1 MRRITTLV
9 GAGLA
14 ALSAAAPAASPDPE
28 AQLERALRGRVA
40 GEPVHCIDMHR
51 VTGSTIIP
59 GTAVIYD
66 AGSVLYVNR
75 PDSGAE
81 SLDRWDVLVTRL
93 YTSQLC
99 NTDTVDLID
108 QGSRAYSGVL
118 FLGDFV
124 PYRRVRTSDAR

>member
-1 MRRITTLV
+1 MRRIATLV

-14 ALSAAAPAASPDPE
+14 ALSVAAPAASPDPE

-108 QGSRAYSGVL
+108 QGSRVYSGVI

>member
-1 MRRITTLV
+1 MRKMPILI
-9 GAGLA
+9 AASLA

-28 AQLERALRGRVA
+28 QQLERALRGRVA

-51 VTGSTIIP
+51 VQGSTIIP

-66 AGSVLYVNR
+66 AGSVLYLNR

-99 NTDTVDLID
+99 STDTVDLID
-108 QGSRAYSGVL
+108 QGSQAYSGVL
-118 FLGDFV
+118 FLGEFV
-124 PYRRVRTSDAR
+124 PYRRVQTSEAR

>member
-1 MRRITTLV
+1 MRRIATLV

-14 ALSAAAPAASPDPE
+14 ALSVAAPAASPDPE

-75 PDSGAE
+75 PESGAE

-108 QGSRAYSGVL
+108 QGSRVYSGVI

>member
-1 MRRITTLV
+1 MRKTSILL
-9 GAGLA
+9 GLGLA
-14 ALSAAAPAASPDPE
+14 AFSASAQAAPDPE

-40 GEPVHCIDMHR
+40 GAPVHCIDMHR
-51 VTGSTIIP
+51 VHGSTIIP

-124 PYRRVRTSDAR
+124 PYRRVQTSEAR

>member
-1 MRRITTLV
+1 MRKISTLL
-9 GAGLA
+9 GLGLA
-14 ALSAAAPAASPDPE
+14 AFAAAAPAAAPDRE
-28 AQLERALRGRVA
+28 EQLERALRGRVA
-40 GEPVHCIDMHR
+40 GEPVACIDMNR
-51 VTGSTIIP
+51 VRGSTVIP

-75 PDSGAE
+75 PDSGAD
-81 SLDRWDVLVTRL
+81 SLDRWDVLVTRM

-108 QGSRAYSGVL
+108 QGSRAWSGIL

-124 PYRRVRTSDAR
+124 PYRRVQTSDAR